1 MTDPMIMEK
10 SWDELPNP
18 KKVWIGERGSR
29 EEGLGRL
36 VLLTPER
43 VLEAAQTQIK
53 TGIRVNLGW
62 GLDKLEYA
70 CFNRQPCEL
79 KMVPLL
85 DGVAFDDIY
94 TMNPRESG
102 LELYKSRK
110 SHIPQSKAA
119 SGTALDTFPC
129 LVKRAAASACSTA
142 EPPRR
147 KS

>member
-1 MTDPMIMEK
+1 MADPSIMEK
-10 SWDELPNP
+10 SWDELPDP
-18 KKVWIGERGSR
+18 KKVWIGEPGSR

-62 GLDKLEYA
+62 DLNKLEYA

-94 TMNPRESG
+94 TMNPRASVP
-102 LELYKSRK
+102 ELIGCYDAGKLT
-110 SHIPQSKAA
+110 P
-119 SGTALDTFPC
+119 F
-129 LVKRAAASACSTA
+129 RAKQPVGWSQTLLYA
-142 EPPRR
+142 P
-147 KS
+147 

>member
-1 MTDPMIMEK
+1 MADRDPFLMEK

-18 KKVWIGERGSR
+18 KKVWIGEPGSR

-62 GLDKLEYA
+62 SLDKLEYA

-85 DGVAFDDIY
+85 GGIAFDDIY
-94 TMNPRESG
+94 TMNPRAWSPYHTAYPRG
-102 LELYKSRK
+102 RRR
-110 SHIPQSKAA
+110 A
-119 SGTALDTFPC
+119 GTED
-129 LVKRAAASACSTA
+129 
-142 EPPRR
+142 
-147 KS
+147 